1 MHTTVTGTAASGKPT
16 AGATVTIKDASGNSA
31 TGTTG
36 TDGTFKV
43 TSTTKFS
50 PPLLVQVGAGAGA
63 TMYSVSA
70 DTNLTTMINVTPLT
84 DLVVRSYYN
93 VQGVTADTA
102 FGALASNPPP
112 AAATVQILGNAV
124 QSTVQL
130 WLNNA
135 GVANAGFNLISTPF
149 NADGTGV
156 DKVLDETTV
165 TTSSNTLKITDGT
178 TTQTSTLAAAA
189 TGTVTITTTTTNGA
203 TTSTASQSVAV
214 PTSAAQQ
221 TDLAKALAGVQT
233 MFTNVIGAAAAKG
246 ASFAAADA
254 MAFIDTGY
262 LSQGQNAA
270 SFAMTVASFVNT
282 LPAGAKV
289 SVNGFVRTNQFTDTS
304 ATNQTLNVTVDLL
317 ETLSDGSTVHN
328 YLDNSDDVGT
338 GEVYRLQS
346 DGSWRF
352 YGDQSIAK
360 AHVQVQQS
368 RFYEANNTGAP
379 NTPSNALQL
388 QGQVSVATGTLT
400 TVSLSGP
407 ADSLPD
413 CSTVTNGQT
422 PVPLTLMSVVLMK
435 DAGIFNGNQDRY
447 DLPCTAAFGFPVI
460 TTAPAAGTPYVF

>member
-1 MHTTVTGTAASGKPT
+1 
-16 AGATVTIKDASGNSA
+16 
-31 TGTTG
+31 
-36 TDGTFKV
+36 
-43 TSTTKFS
+43 
-50 PPLLVQVGAGAGA
+50 
-63 TMYSVSA
+63 
-70 DTNLTTMINVTPLT
+70 
-84 DLVVRSYYN
+84 
-93 VQGVTADTA
+93 
-102 FGALASNPPP
+102 
-112 AAATVQILGNAV
+112 
-124 QSTVQL
+124 
-130 WLNNA
+130 
-135 GVANAGFNLISTPF
+135 
-149 NADGTGV
+149 
-156 DKVLDETTV
+156 
-165 TTSSNTLKITDGT
+165 GT

-270 SFAMTVASFVNT
+270 SFAMTFASFVNT

-460 TTAPAAGTPYVF
+460 TTAPAAGTPYVFSVTPVSSGVAVSQPSTLNSATTDNGDFTTINGMSRASFAAGNTVAMFAGAGSAGTTLTVSFTPPTTFPILYSTLRGFCENANEKANGGGSDSKGARDNIPPGMNSGTITVPAMCDGAPIALYNLNVDFVGVNGERSSVGQDFHF